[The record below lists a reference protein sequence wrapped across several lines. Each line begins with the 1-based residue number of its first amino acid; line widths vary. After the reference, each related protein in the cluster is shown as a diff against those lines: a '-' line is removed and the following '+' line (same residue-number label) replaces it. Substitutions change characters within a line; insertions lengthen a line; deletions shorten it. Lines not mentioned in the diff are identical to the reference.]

1 MNIDNIINIIQKTA
15 ILQKQ
20 SFEDIVNEALNDFGL
35 KDKLDIENTK
45 EGDYLAS
52 LGLLNVICLAKL
64 SMKKEYNTLEDYKEI
79 KNMYN
84 YLEMEEKLMNKTKAI
99 MLHLEE
105 KGSITSWEAIKEYG
119 ATRLSAII
127 FELRNRY
134 NMNIITESV
143 EFTDRFGNKSMFA
156 NYIYV
161 KGE

>member
-1 MNIDNIINIIQKTA
+1 
-15 ILQKQ
+15 
-20 SFEDIVNEALNDFGL
+20 
-35 KDKLDIENTK
+35 
-45 EGDYLAS
+45 
-52 LGLLNVICLAKL
+52 
-64 SMKKEYNTLEDYKEI
+64 
-79 KNMYN
+79 
-84 YLEMEEKLMNKTKAI
+84 MNKTKAI